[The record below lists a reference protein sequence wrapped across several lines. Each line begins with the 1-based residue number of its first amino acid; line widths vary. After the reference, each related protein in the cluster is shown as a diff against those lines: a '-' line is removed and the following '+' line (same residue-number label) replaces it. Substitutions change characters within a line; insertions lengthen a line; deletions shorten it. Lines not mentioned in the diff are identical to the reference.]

1 MPSSKGQKNIPAF
14 HRILLMRYERYVVAY
29 DVANTKR
36 RNKVSKILKGCG
48 ERVNLS
54 VFECELEKG
63 KLPLL
68 RDKISK
74 IVKKKEDI
82 VIYYPLCLDCLARIE
97 SDGKGIERQYDKS
110 LLSI

>member
-1 MPSSKGQKNIPAF
+1 
-14 HRILLMRYERYVVAY
+14 MRYERYVVAY
-29 DVANTKR
+29 DITNTKR
-36 RNKVSKILKGCG
+36 RNKVSKLLKEYG

-68 RDKISK
+68 RNKISG
-74 IVKKKEDI
+74 IIRKKEDV
-82 VIYYPLCLDCLARIE
+82 VIYYPLCLNCLARIVN
-97 SDGKGIERQYDKS
+97 DGKRIGRQYNMS